1 MEALRSEENHGRGD
15 LKITGWRMRWLMRG
29 CATTGFMPHADLADL
44 TEFSIICRDL
54 LRTLALADLT
64 DCCRRSARVGA

>member
-1 MEALRSEENHGRGD
+1 MSLTD
-15 LKITGWRMRWLMRG
+15 I
-29 CATTGFMPHADLADL
+29 ADL

-64 DCCRRSARVGA
+64 DCCRRSARAAQEMANEGLRDH